1 MRYLILIF
9 YITVSGISFAQFKGE
24 IRMLN
29 GKKHKVHHI
38 QAGETLYALSREY
51 KIDVDKILESNPVA
65 KDGLNIGQEILIPA
79 PKESIKGKTHI
90 VVLGETLFSISK
102 KYNVD
107 IEEIQ
112 KLNSMTGVDLSLG
125 QELIIQLENSSTP
138 IPDVAP
144 PSGSAYAVS
153 KGETLFS
160 ISRKFGVS
168 VEAIEKI
175 NGIEGKP
182 LSVGQKLVIPGN
194 ASGGQDKKTDV
205 KADVKTEPKDSV
217 VNTEAIKKNEVKVEK
232 ESEKPDVIIDTTPTT
247 TDNFVEVEESGVA
260 ELIPDTENTRKYL
273 ALHRTVKPGTIIR
286 VRNEMNGREV
296 WARIIG
302 KLPSTGENSNV
313 LVKVSKAAFDR
324 LGAVDKKFRVTIT
337 YIP

>member
-1 MRYLILIF
+1 M
-9 YITVSGISFAQFKGE
+9 
-24 IRMLN
+24 
-29 GKKHKVHHI
+29 
-38 QAGETLYALSREY
+38 
-51 KIDVDKILESNPVA
+51 
-65 KDGLNIGQEILIPA
+65 
-79 PKESIKGKTHI
+79 
-90 VVLGETLFSISK
+90 
-102 KYNVD
+102 
-107 IEEIQ
+107 
-112 KLNSMTGVDLSLG
+112 
-125 QELIIQLENSSTP
+125 
-138 IPDVAP
+138 
-144 PSGSAYAVS
+144 
-153 KGETLFS
+153 
-160 ISRKFGVS
+160 S

-194 ASGGQDKKTDV
+194 ASGGQDK